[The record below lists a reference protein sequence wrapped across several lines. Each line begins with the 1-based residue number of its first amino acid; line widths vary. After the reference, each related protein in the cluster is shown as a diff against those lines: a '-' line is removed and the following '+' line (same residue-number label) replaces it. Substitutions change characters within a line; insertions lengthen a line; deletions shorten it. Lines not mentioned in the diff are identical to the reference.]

1 MSLGFILVSGPRNTI
16 FILEQ
21 LRRNAYSKL
30 SYMEVSRPVKEEDKT
45 RLQRNDTRIIRW
57 MSNLR
62 PEDKISIK
70 ELMTKLK
77 LKSMGKCLQERKL
90 PCFDHLERKKVLGF
104 INVEPSVIS
113 QRAIWENME

>member
-1 MSLGFILVSGPRNTI
+1 
-16 FILEQ
+16 
-21 LRRNAYSKL
+21 
-30 SYMEVSRPVKEEDKT
+30 MEVSRPVKEEDKT

-77 LKSMGKCLQERKL
+77 LKSMGK
-90 PCFDHLERKKVLGF
+90 
-104 INVEPSVIS
+104 
-113 QRAIWENME
+113 